1 MNKLIEDYSREAT
14 RNFVQTIVVLDDE
27 ASFDESPIS
36 ELTPPSPFDDNE
48 PEPSESENANP
59 RQSPT
64 RFNANEFVRAAAKAG
79 VVGSVIKANV
89 NELAFDVV
97 TNVAKRADI
106 LVFDWKLSESDF
118 GETTTRLISE
128 IIGLDAGNRKRFIC
142 VYTGETDL
150 DDYAEELRDSLG
162 DDWEVCRQKADDR
175 DKLKVCNRSKLVDVV
190 FCNKAEVAVEKLP
203 DFLLQEYAESIVLK
217 KTATNKDGQECIE
230 TVAGILPALVMDTIS
245 AIRDTTHSLLARYSA
260 DLDGALFMHYFKLL
274 AGWKEKD
281 KLQKIKENASCVKWA
296 SEQTSEFIMHE
307 ICVAIQSVIETY
319 VEKSDELHSV
329 FTRYAILANEE
340 FNKNKNCQVC
350 LQKEECD
357 KALKTEKT
365 IRPYWRLTC
374 NETYNNI
381 FRFASLCQFARDI
394 QTPSLI
400 SPDWT
405 PVLRTGTVLKKD
417 NQAYICIQAPCDCE
431 RCSKEKNSFLFLSV
445 IASEA
450 LSDKDKNKD
459 KEKEKKKEKKK
470 DAVFFFGL
478 PDGSIKVGETKLEV
492 EAFEKIRFCYEEEEA
507 GRPIRSKSK
516 AAPYVF
522 KEWNDA
528 NDKQDDGVKSSDEG
542 NEYYWIGDLR
552 SEVVTM
558 LIQKFYRKM
567 SRFGMNEFEWL
578 RQLTG

>member
-1 MNKLIEDYSREAT
+1 MNKLIEGYSREAT
-14 RNFVQTIVVLDDE
+14 RNFVQTIVVFDDE
-27 ASFDESPIS
+27 ASFDEPQIS
-36 ELTPPSPFDDNE
+36 ELTPPSQFDDNE

-106 LVFDWKLSESDF
+106 LVFDWKFGESDF
-118 GETTTRLISE
+118 GETTTRLIAE
-128 IIGLDAGNRKRFIC
+128 IARLDAGNRKRFIC

-162 DDWEVCRQKADDR
+162 DDWEVCRQKTDDR
-175 DKLKVCNRSKLVDVV
+175 DQLKVCNRSKLVDVV

-217 KTATNKDGQECIE
+217 KTATNEDGQECAA
-230 TVAGILPALVMDTIS
+230 TVAGILPSLVMDTIS

-274 AGWKEKD
+274 AGSKAEHLPD
-281 KLQKIKENASCVKWA
+281 TQLRNIKKNDVQRSAA
-296 SEQTSEFIMHE
+296 EQTFEFILHE
-307 ICVAIQSVIETY
+307 INIAIQAIIEMR
-319 VEKSDELHSV
+319 VEKSGKVHSV
-329 FTRYAILANEE
+329 FSKYINNSAEE
-340 FNKNKNCQVC
+340 TFTTKNKCRYCSEDEKCN
-350 LQKEECD
+350 E
-357 KALKTEKT
+357 ALKKNLK
-365 IRPYWRLTC
+365 IRPYWYPTC
-374 NETYNNI
+374 NEAYDKLA
-381 FRFASLCQFARDI
+381 RFASLCQFSRDI

-400 SPDWT
+400 PPEWK
-405 PVLRTGTVLKKD
+405 PVLRTGAVLKKK
-417 NQAYICIQAPCDCE
+417 NSLYICIQAPCDCE
-431 RCSKEKNSFLFLSV
+431 RCSKTKNSFLFLRV
-445 IASEA
+445 EASGT
-450 LSDKDKNKD
+450 LSSNLDG
-459 KEKEKKKEKKK
+459 KE
-470 DAVFFFGL
+470 AVFFFGV
-478 PDGSIKVGETKLEV
+478 PDGSIKIGEIKLEA
-492 EAFEKIRFCYEEEEA
+492 ETLEKIRFRYEEEEA
-507 GRPIRSKSK
+507 GRPIRSKSE

-522 KEWNDA
+522 KREIENNDA

-578 RQLTG
+578 RCLIPNKEK

>member
-1 MNKLIEDYSREAT
+1 MNKLIEGYSREAT
-14 RNFVQTIVVLDDE
+14 RNFVQTIVVFDDE
-27 ASFDESPIS
+27 ASFDEPQIS

-59 RQSPT
+59 WLSPT
-64 RFNANEFVRAAAKAG
+64 RFNANEFVQAAAKAG
-79 VVGSVIKANV
+79 VVGSVIKANL
-89 NELAFDVV
+89 NELEFDVV

-106 LVFDWKLSESDF
+106 LVFDWKLGESDV

-128 IIGLDAGNRKRFIC
+128 IVGLDAGNRKRFIC

-162 DDWEVCRQKADDR
+162 DDWEVCRQKTDDR

-190 FCNKAEVAVEKLP
+190 FCNKAEVAVENLP

-217 KTATNKDGQECIE
+217 KTATNEDGQECIE
-230 TVAGILPALVMDTIS
+230 TVAGILPSLVMDTIS

-274 AGWKEKD
+274 AGSKEYLTED
-281 KLQKIKENASCVKWA
+281 KLRQFNENSSQCSAV
-296 SEQTSEFIMHE
+296 EQTFEFILHE
-307 ICVAIQSVIETY
+307 INIAIQAIIEMR
-319 VEKSDELHSV
+319 VEKSGKVHSV
-329 FTRYAILANEE
+329 FSKYINSAEKT
-340 FNKNKNCQVC
+340 FTTKNKCRYCSEDEKCN
-350 LQKEECD
+350 ET
-357 KALKTEKT
+357 LKKNLT
-365 IRPYWRLTC
+365 IRPYWYPTC
-374 NETYNNI
+374 NEAYDKLA
-381 FRFASLCQFARDI
+381 RFASLCQFSRDI

-400 SPDWT
+400 PPEWK
-405 PVLRTGTVLKKD
+405 PVLRTGAVLKKD
-417 NQAYICIQAPCDCE
+417 NSLYICIQAPCDCE
-431 RCSKEKNSFLFLSV
+431 RCSKTKNSFLFLSV
-445 IASEA
+445 KESEA
-450 LSDKDKNKD
+450 LSDKG
-459 KEKEKKKEKKK
+459 K
-470 DAVFFFGL
+470 DAVFFFGA
-478 PDGSIKVGETKLEV
+478 PNGSIKIGEIKLEA
-492 EAFEKIRFCYEEEEA
+492 ETLEKIRFRYEEEEA
-507 GRPIRSKSK
+507 DRPIRSKSE

-522 KEWNDA
+522 KREIENNDA

>member
-27 ASFDESPIS
+27 ASFDEPQIS

-79 VVGSVIKANV
+79 VVGSVIKANL
-89 NELAFDVV
+89 NELKFDVV

-106 LVFDWKLSESDF
+106 LVFDWKLGESDF

-162 DDWEVCRQKADDR
+162 DDWEVCRQKTDDR

-190 FCNKAEVAVEKLP
+190 FCNKAEVSVEKLP

-217 KTATNKDGQECIE
+217 KTATNEDGQECIE
-230 TVAGILPALVMDTIS
+230 TVAGILPSLVMDTIS

-274 AGWKEKD
+274 AGSKEYLTD
-281 KLQKIKENASCVKWA
+281 NELPKIKANDDNCASWA
-296 SEQTSEFIMHE
+296 SVQTFEFIIHE
-307 ICVAIQSVIETY
+307 INVAIQAIAETY
-319 VEKSDELHSV
+319 VEKSDKVYSV
-329 FTRYAILANEE
+329 FHKYINLAEETLKKFKKKQKCKDCPQNE
-340 FNKNKNCQVC
+340 K
-350 LQKEECD
+350 CD
-357 KALKTEKT
+357 KTLEDYDY
-365 IRPYWRLTC
+365 IRPYWYPTC
-374 NETYNNI
+374 NEAYVKLA
-381 FRFASLCQFARDI
+381 RLASLCQFSRDI

-400 SPDWT
+400 PPEWK
-405 PVLRTGTVLKKD
+405 PVLRTGAVLKKD
-417 NQAYICIQAPCDCE
+417 NSLYICIQAPCDCE
-431 RCSKEKNSFLFLSV
+431 RCSKTKNSFLFLC
-445 IASEA
+445 IEEGGT
-450 LSDKDKNKD
+450 LSNNLDG
-459 KEKEKKKEKKK
+459 KEG
-470 DAVFFFGL
+470 VFFFGL
-478 PDGSIKVGETKLEV
+478 PDGSIKFGETKLEV

-507 GRPIRSKSK
+507 DRPIRSKSE

-522 KEWNDA
+522 KREIENNDA
-528 NDKQDDGVKSSDEG
+528 NDKQDDGVKSSDED